1 MSWLSK
7 ALGAMLL
14 FAPVPFVIPF
24 FLKNYEMRAETT
36 MAFWILGSAI
46 GIFFWIHSTGI
57 SDRVLPR
64 LPEISVILL
73 GFIFG
78 SVANT
83 LLGQSIAMAPNPA
96 IPMAIAGASSMVAFL
111 MAPVMTRISPEH
123 FPQFEF
129 DWHKLLGVVLVV
141 TGIALV
147 GWKR

>member
-73 GFIFG
+73 GFIFWKCGKHTSG
-78 SVANT
+78 SIHCYGTQPSNSN
-83 LLGQSIAMAPNPA
+83 GNRWRKFH
-96 IPMAIAGASSMVAFL
+96 G
-111 MAPVMTRISPEH
+111 RISYGTRHDAH
-123 FPQFEF
+123 FSR
-129 DWHKLLGVVLVV
+129 
-141 TGIALV
+141 ALSAV
-147 GWKR
+147 